1 MDFRPTRAGSEHG
14 MAQLGRW
21 LGIGVIAALVALG
34 PLVYYRYE
42 YTDTKRLRVVED
54 GKLYRSGQLSADG
67 LTKAVLQY
75 KIRTVLNVQDDVPEP
90 DMMANWLNSSTIP
103 ERELCR
109 QLGVRYIH
117 LAPDLVSRRR
127 TPLERPEAI
136 DRFLEI
142 MDDPLNHPVLLH
154 CRAGLHRTGVL
165 CAVYRLEYQG
175 WSQLQALEGVKEHA
189 FARFSSTASNDDVP
203 PNVLADPPTQR

>member
-1 MDFRPTRAGSEHG
+1 

-21 LGIGVIAALVALG
+21 VSIGAIAALVALG

-42 YTDTKRLRVVED
+42 YTDTKRLRVVD
-54 GKLYRSGQLSADG
+54 PNHLYRCGQLSADG
-67 LTKAVLQY
+67 LTRAVLQY

-90 DMMANWLNSSTIP
+90 DMIANWFNTSTIP

-117 LAPDLVSRRR
+117 LPPGLVSRRK

-136 DRFLEI
+136 EKFLEI

-154 CRAGLHRTGVL
+154 CRAGLHRTGCL
-165 CAVYRLEYQG
+165 CAIYRMEYQG
-175 WSQLQALEGVKEHA
+175 WSQALA
-189 FARFSSTASNDDVP
+189 FEELKDHGFGIFFCSTANDYVKQY
-203 PNVLADPPTQR
+203 VLSYRAGQRKVHAKLD